1 VDQVK
6 TGTIFRTN
14 KDKDNPYVQI
24 NKQVFEDTRIS
35 WAAKGL
41 MGYLLS
47 KPDGWT
53 VRFYDLVNHG
63 PQKRNALQRVLKELA
78 RYGYMNRKRI
88 RNEAGRFEYVTEV
101 YELPVLVE
109 AKAAPTAEEEGD
121 VAA

>member
-1 VDQVK
+1 MK

-24 NKQVFEDTRIS
+24 NKGVFEDSRIS

-63 PQKRNALQRVLKELA
+63 PQKRGALQRVLKELEQ
-78 RYGYMNRKRI
+78 YGYMHRERI

-101 YELPVLVE
+101 YELPVLLE
-109 AKAAPTAEEEGD
+109 AKEKSAPEQKSYAAAS
-121 VAA
+121 